1 MVSLKYSLKITA
13 LAGIT
18 NAGTLKQYQRQIDRF
33 ASWAKQ
39 SHQIRQASDVI
50 ASRALSQEYADF
62 LIGSNYSP
70 DTIHNYLAPIAKG
83 FGLCLSEI
91 EKPLRRANNIKKA
104 RDLNANKRGV
114 REMNDPQNKR
124 LVDAAKMIGIR
135 RHELA
140 SLTGDCAVQD
150 FAGNLCVLVRRGKG
164 GKMQMQR
171 ILPCD
176 VSQVM
181 ILFSCVA
188 PYQKLFSS
196 TNMNNQ
202 IPIHA
207 LRRIHA
213 QYAYDYYLDLVQTGH
228 RQEIFEDLKSYFTAY
243 HIKSPG
249 SKGERRFAK
258 QFANFCS
265 DCTKGNGVYRLR
277 GDNVI
282 RAKQAGRPLEYDRVA
297 LMAVS
302 VFHLAHWRNNVTAR
316 NYMI

>member
-1 MVSLKYSLKITA
+1 MFSLKYSLKKTA

-18 NAGTLKQYQRQIDRF
+18 NAGTQKQYRRQIERF
-33 ASWAKQ
+33 ANWAKQ
-39 SHQIRQASDVI
+39 AHRIRQASDVLD
-50 ASRALSQEYADF
+50 SRALLQEYAKN
-62 LIGSNYSP
+62 LQVSNFAP

-83 FGLCLSEI
+83 FGFCLSEI
-91 EKPLRRANNIKKA
+91 DKPLRRAKNIKKA
-104 RDLNANKRGV
+104 RDLNAKKRGV

-176 VSQVM
+176 VSH
-181 ILFSCVA
+181 ILLLFSCVA
-188 PYQKLFSS
+188 PYQQLFSS
-196 TNMNNQ
+196 SNMNNK

-207 LRRIHA
+207 LRRNHA
-213 QYAYDYYLDLVQTGH
+213 QNAYDYYLDRVQSGH
-228 RQEIFEDLKSYFTAY
+228 RQELLEDLKNYFIEY

-249 SKGERRFAK
+249 IKGERRFAK
-258 QFANFCS
+258 QFANFIS
-265 DCTKGNGVYRLR
+265 DCTKGKGVYRLR